1 MQQGIANWR
10 HWFNHSACM
19 LPRYSIP
26 LFTDAG
32 QLLIVMVVPFK
43 WLLRTHVQPLG
54 TTPTAPKSWS
64 QRFRHHLQQCLLEHP
79 TVKTAAYLWTGTA
92 IFNAWLRALGTK
104 VGKQAWIG
112 EVSGD
117 VLRSTT

>member
-1 MQQGIANWR
+1 V
-10 HWFNHSACM
+10 HCV
-19 LPRYSIP
+19 L
-26 LFTDAG
+26 AG

-54 TTPTAPKSWS
+54 TTPAAPKSSW
-64 QRFRHHLQQCLLEHP
+64 QRFRHHLQQCLLDHP
-79 TVKTAAYLWTGTA
+79 TVKTAAFLWTGTA

-112 EVSGD
+112 EVS
-117 VLRSTT
+117 VLQTCPADLCSSPLCTGAAGTL